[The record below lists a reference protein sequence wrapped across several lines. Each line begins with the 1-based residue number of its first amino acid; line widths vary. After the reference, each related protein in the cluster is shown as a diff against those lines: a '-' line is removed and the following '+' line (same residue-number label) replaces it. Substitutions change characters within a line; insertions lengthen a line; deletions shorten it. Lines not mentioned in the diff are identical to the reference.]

1 MTGVNGVNHRS
12 GRCRAA
18 DIRRR
23 HAPYL
28 PDLEPQNRETVG
40 IFLRLGCNTGVYRN
54 TLSPLIEKAETEL
67 PELLGRDRIKV
78 AAALE
83 TLRCGL
89 ADAPVKSQLT
99 NSLSWR
105 RRQPHVG
112 DGGGHYS
119 SALAQ
124 DISRGSQGR
133 VFAVAA
139 VAISDSARTVLA
151 HATQHWQSPAS

>member
-1 MTGVNGVNHRS
+1 MASAINPD
-12 GRCRAA
+12 AA
-18 DIRRR
+18 ALR
-23 HAPYL
+23 
-28 PDLEPQNRETVG
+28 TVVG
-40 IFLRLGCNTGVYRN
+40 DTLSTFRTLSPRTAKPCGFFFALAAILGVYRN

-83 TLRCGL
+83 TLRSRGR
-89 ADAPVKSQLT
+89 PRVKSQLT

-112 DGGGHYS
+112 DGGGRYS

-133 VFAVAA
+133 VFAVAG

>member
-1 MTGVNGVNHRS
+1 MASAINPD
-12 GRCRAA
+12 AA
-18 DIRRR
+18 ALR
-23 HAPYL
+23 
-28 PDLEPQNRETVG
+28 TFVG
-40 IFLRLGCNTGVYRN
+40 DTLRIFRTLSPRTAKPCGFFFALAAILGVYRN

-99 NSLSWR
+99 NSLSWC

-151 HATQHWQSPAS
+151 HATQRWQSPAS